1 MRVTRALST
10 LRSKWNSSNKDQRCF
25 FGFCIFSVCFTTN
38 DFTRANSFRHPFAKS
53 RGPYSNRTT
62 KQKARTTNRT
72 SQKSPRNKAMNERL
86 SCSTWTVNA
95 ARGPVRQARRNELR
109 AAKHPVRQYKADRLG
124 AASPSGGGQDS
135 RRPPQPRWL
144 CPSRRAFP
152 TKAREF
158 YLP

>member
-38 DFTRANSFRHPFAKS
+38 DFTRSNSFRHPFAKS

-86 SCSTWTVNA
+86 SCSTRTVNA
-95 ARGPVRQARRNELR
+95 ARGPSSPQRASGGQASLSASIKRTGAAQRVR
-109 AAKHPVRQYKADRLG
+109 PVADEMLVGRDRL
-124 AASPSGGGQDS
+124 
-135 RRPPQPRWL
+135 
-144 CPSRRAFP
+144 
-152 TKAREF
+152 EV